1 MKSQTAFFSRLWKG
15 FAMGVA
21 AIIPGI
27 SGGTIAFL
35 LGIYDEI
42 IEAINQLRHQFKQSF
57 TILLPIGL
65 GVVLAIVALTIPM
78 GLAFE
83 SFPLPTVSLFAG
95 LILGGLPLLAKKATI
110 KKDVFSI
117 TTILV
122 PAFIA
127 ISLGVF
133 SVVGELD
140 ATAILT
146 EETILPKFSLIL
158 IGALG
163 VSAFIVPGISGSML
177 LLSLGFYQPILGS
190 LERILE
196 ALPSPFQARND
207 LLNFVF
213 LGLGLLVGFVLISAL
228 MGYLLKHH
236 PRAVYLAVFGFV
248 AGSLFSVFF
257 NFEIIPAYDSLN
269 GFQGVLSGITL
280 MGGMMLSYRFNT
292 HYAS

>member
-1 MKSQTAFFSRLWKG
+1 MKLQNAFFTRLWKG

-27 SGGTIAFL
+27 SGGTIAFI
-35 LGIYDEI
+35 LGIYDEL
-42 IEAINQLRHQFKQSF
+42 IEAINLLRHQFRKSF
-57 TILLPIGL
+57 NILLPVGL
-65 GVVLAIVALTIPM
+65 GVLLAIIVLTIPM

-83 SFPLPTVSLFAG
+83 YFPLPTVSLFAG

-110 KKDVFSI
+110 KKDVISTI
-117 TTILV
+117 TILI
-122 PAFIA
+122 PALIA

-133 SVVGELD
+133 SVIGQLD

-146 EETILPKFSLIL
+146 EENILPKFSLIL

-177 LLSLGFYQPILGS
+177 LLSLGFYEPVLSS

-196 ALPSPFQARND
+196 ALPNPFQAGND

-213 LGLGLLVGFVLISAL
+213 LGIGLLIGFVVI
-228 MGYLLKHH
+228 
-236 PRAVYLAVFGFV
+236 LAVFGFV
-248 AGSLFSVFF
+248 AGSLFSVYF
-257 NFEIIPAYDSLN
+257 NYEIITAYDGLTL
-269 GFQGVLSGITL
+269 FQGILSGMTL
-280 MGGMMLSYRFNT
+280 IGGTILSYRFNT
-292 HYAS
+292 RYAS